1 MNKRTK
7 QLIEGTVIFIST
19 LVIGFIITI
28 LSFKLFDS
36 LSQNQMRILFA
47 VDFIMLIA
55 SAGGVM
61 LYFESEK
68 NKKREKKEF
77 EKRHNKRVEERQA
90 QLKDIESIISGR
102 NFAA

>member
-36 LSQNQMRILFA
+36 LSQNQMRILFT
-47 VDFIMLIA
+47 VDFIMLIT

-61 LYFESEK
+61 FYFESEK
-68 NKKREKKEF
+68 NKKQRKKEF
-77 EKRHNKRVEERQA
+77 EKRHNKRVEERQT